1 MYWNFSEILRGRED
15 GRFSRADG
23 PLSLEIGFGNGEYI
37 ERTARAERGS
47 LAVGIEVSQWCLA
60 KAARRVIAAG
70 LDNVRLMLGDA
81 RHLLKWAFEPSC
93 VDAVYMNY
101 PCPWPKRRH
110 AERRVTTNL
119 FARLVRSRLVAG
131 GSFNLLTDVGWYAA
145 EARETFARAGFSVS
159 AAERGS
165 EPDCMTKYGRKWRE
179 MGREVYSAVAVKTG
193 EAAGDFELEDDMGE
207 HSAEFEPAAGERA
220 SRADKPIRE
229 ALASLVGDKIEGR
242 DYIALFREIFFA
254 GDGTALIGIIS
265 VDEGFEQHY
274 RIRVITE
281 ERRAV
286 GRRATGS
293 IDTIG
298 CPYRTPG
305 VRASLKH
312 ISAKTG
318 VIF

>member
-1 MYWNFSEILRGRED
+1 MYWNFSGVLRGRED
-15 GRFSRADG
+15 GKFSRADG

-37 ERTARAERGS
+37 ERTARAKRGS
-47 LAVGIEVSQWCLA
+47 LAVGIEVSQWCLV

-93 VDAVYMNY
+93 VDEVYMNF

-110 AERRVTTNL
+110 AERRVTTDF
-119 FARLVRSRLVAG
+119 FARLVASRLVVG

-145 EARETFARAGFSVS
+145 EARETFAREGFSVS
-159 AAERGS
+159 ELERGS
-165 EPDCMTKYGRKWRE
+165 ERDCMTKYGRKWRE

-193 EAAGDFELEDDMGE
+193 EAARDFESEDGEDDMEE
-207 HSAEFEPAAGERA
+207 HSAEFEPAVGESA
-220 SRADKPIRE
+220 SRAAIPVRE
-229 ALASLVGDKIEGR
+229 ALVSLVGDKIEGR
-242 DYIALFREIFFA
+242 GYVAVFREIFFA
-254 GDGTALIGIIS
+254 DDGAALIGVIS

-274 RIRVITE
+274 RIRVIPDGA
-281 ERRAV
+281 RAI
-286 GRRATGS
+286 GR
-293 IDTIG
+293 IDAVG

-312 ISAKTG
+312 VSAKTG